1 MSVRVRADTERMA
14 RVAPRL
20 RDLGVDHVLVDP
32 PEFHAGSFGDL
43 VARLRELADA

>member
-1 MSVRVRADTERMA
+1 MA

-32 PEFHAGSFGDL
+32 PMFDAGRFGEE
-43 VARLRELADA
+43 VAALRRLADG